1 MPLKPW
7 SGIYTADTTRA
18 ECVQALR
25 SSSINHYFGEEDF
38 AEDCLYLNIWS
49 PGSAKKGAKLPVLV
63 WIYGGA
69 FNVGSASRPIYAGQ
83 HLAEK
88 GVIYVAINYRLGI
101 FGFLA
106 HPEMTQ

>member
-1 MPLKPW
+1 M
-7 SGIYTADTTRA
+7 
-18 ECVQALR
+18 QALR